1 MNYLELEKILYDN
14 TNIENIIPM
23 EKYMKNNFEFL
34 GIKSKERKDL
44 SKPFINYLSKSSYI
58 HWDFIE
64 YFYKKDEREFQYI
77 AINYLVKVRKL
88 IEFKD
93 IKKIKNLIKEKS
105 WWDSTDSIV
114 KSLYLLPNKDNKF
127 NETMLDWSTDENL
140 WVKRTAIIHQ
150 LHKKSDTNK
159 DLLEKIIVNNF
170 NSKEF
175 FINKAIGWALRDYSK
190 TNPKWVI
197 NFLNKYNSQLNS
209 LSIREA
215 SKYI

>member
-1 MNYLELEKILYDN
+1 MDYYELEKILYN
-14 TNIENIIPM
+14 NSHIENIIPM
-23 EKYMKNNFEFL
+23 ERYMKNNFKFL

-44 SKPFINYLSKSSYI
+44 SKPFINHFSKSSYI
-58 HWDFIE
+58 DWDFIE

-77 AINYLVKVRKL
+77 AIDYLVKVRKL
-88 IEFKD
+88 IEFED
-93 IKKIKNLIKEKS
+93 IEKIKNLIKEKP

-114 KSLYLLPNKDNKF
+114 KSLYLLPKKDNRF
-127 NETMLDWSTDENL
+127 NKTMLDWSKDENL
-140 WVKRTAIIHQ
+140 WIKRTAIIHQ

-159 DLLEKIIVNNF
+159 DLLEEIIVNNF

-190 TNPKWVI
+190 INPKWVVD
-197 NFLNKYNSQLNS
+197 FLEKYNSQLNS

>member
-1 MNYLELEKILYDN
+1 MDYYELEKILYN
-14 TNIENIIPM
+14 NSHIENIIPM
-23 EKYMKNNFEFL
+23 ERYMKNNFKFL

-44 SKPFINYLSKSSYI
+44 SKPFINHFSKSSYI
-58 HWDFIE
+58 DWDFIE

-77 AINYLVKVRKL
+77 AIDYLVKVRKL
-88 IEFKD
+88 IEYED
-93 IKKIKNLIKEKS
+93 IEKIKNLIKEKP

-114 KSLYLLPNKDNKF
+114 KSLYLLPKKDNRF
-127 NETMLDWSTDENL
+127 NKTMLDWSKDENL
-140 WVKRTAIIHQ
+140 WIKRTAIIHQ

-159 DLLEKIIVNNF
+159 DLLEEIIVNNF

-190 TNPKWVI
+190 INPKWVVD
-197 NFLNKYNSQLNS
+197 FLEKYNSQLNS